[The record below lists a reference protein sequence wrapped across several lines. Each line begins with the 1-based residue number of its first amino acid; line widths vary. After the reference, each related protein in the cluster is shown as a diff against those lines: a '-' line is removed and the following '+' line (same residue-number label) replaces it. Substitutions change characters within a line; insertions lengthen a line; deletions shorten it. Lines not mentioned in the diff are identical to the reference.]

1 MSQLNNIKK
10 AEIILSVATSIQLV
24 IQIIDYEYYY
34 MNVQGVTKRDSEYP
48 YLSNVL
54 RSIISAACA
63 IQVITVI
70 YIYQK
75 TFEMSIEMS
84 SKTKKNIC

>member
-1 MSQLNNIKK
+1 
-10 AEIILSVATSIQLV
+10 
-24 IQIIDYEYYY
+24 

-84 SKTKKNIC
+84 SKTKSKKFTVIDW

>member
-1 MSQLNNIKK
+1 MEVPGIK
-10 AEIILSVATSIQLV
+10 T
-24 IQIIDYEYYY
+24 
-34 MNVQGVTKRDSEYP
+34 RDSEYP

-63 IQVITVI
+63 IQVISVL

-84 SKTKKNIC
+84 SKTKSK

>member
-1 MSQLNNIKK
+1 MAVEK
-10 AEIILSVATSIQLV
+10 
-24 IQIIDYEYYY
+24 
-34 MNVQGVTKRDSEYP
+34 VTARDSEYP

-63 IQVITVI
+63 IQVISVI

-84 SKTKKNIC
+84 SKTKSKKFLVY

>member
-1 MSQLNNIKK
+1 MGVPGLK
-10 AEIILSVATSIQLV
+10 A
-24 IQIIDYEYYY
+24 
-34 MNVQGVTKRDSEYP
+34 RDSEYP
-48 YLSNVL
+48 YLSDVL

-63 IQVITVI
+63 IQIISVI

-84 SKTKKNIC
+84 SKTKSKWMTLLIDLENIC